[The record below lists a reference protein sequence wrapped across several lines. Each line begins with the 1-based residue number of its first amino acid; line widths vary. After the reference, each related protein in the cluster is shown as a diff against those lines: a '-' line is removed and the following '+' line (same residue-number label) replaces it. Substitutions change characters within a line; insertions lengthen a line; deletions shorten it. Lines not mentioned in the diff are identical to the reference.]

1 MYAAK
6 DCIKLQEPA
15 QESFLSRSRYTV
27 GFGISDTLIV
37 HESRTHERLSDSKT
51 HEYVSQPRT
60 HERLSECYM
69 EMIRMTY

>member
-37 HESRTHERLSDSKT
+37 HERLCDSKT
-51 HEYVSQPRT
+51 HEYISQPRT
-60 HERLSECYM
+60 LGRLSECHM
-69 EMIRMTY
+69 EMIRMTYST